1 MSRATRPQ
9 QIERLNL
16 AWQLLQRLESPLAA
30 VDELV
35 RTCGLS
41 KRQAYRY
48 VEDAQQL
55 RRPLPAADAK
65 VAFTVKL
72 SRALVARLRA
82 YAASTGDT
90 LSDIV
95 SRAVVA
101 VLRRRGGRA

>member
-72 SRALVARLRA
+72 SRALVDRLRA